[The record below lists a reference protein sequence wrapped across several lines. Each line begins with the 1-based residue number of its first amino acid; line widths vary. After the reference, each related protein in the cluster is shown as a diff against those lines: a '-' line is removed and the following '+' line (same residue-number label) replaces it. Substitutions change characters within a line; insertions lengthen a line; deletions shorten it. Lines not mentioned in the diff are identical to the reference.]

1 MKAIQ
6 QNNNFTEYKDRIVRK
21 GNELILV
28 GNEDEMPTTIDTTDH
43 AASAAAPRIE
53 ARAGAAESSPTS
65 EIDTA
70 KPLAFMLIVR

>member
-1 MKAIQ
+1 MRSL
-6 QNNNFTEYKDRIVRK
+6 F
-21 GNELILV
+21 LV
-28 GNEDEMPTTIDTTDH
+28 LAAALFAAAALAAGIGMSALTTIDTTDH

-53 ARAGAAESSPTS
+53 ARAGASESSPTS

>member
-1 MKAIQ
+1 MRSL
-6 QNNNFTEYKDRIVRK
+6 F
-21 GNELILV
+21 LV
-28 GNEDEMPTTIDTTDH
+28 LAAALFAAAALAAGIGMSALTTIDTTDH